1 MGKEGRERGGG
12 RGVTHVVLKDREA
25 SGWQELAMSANKSQL
40 RFGRLS

>member
-1 MGKEGRERGGG
+1 MGGEGGVGGEE

-25 SGWQELAMSANKSQL
+25 SGWLELAMSANKSQL